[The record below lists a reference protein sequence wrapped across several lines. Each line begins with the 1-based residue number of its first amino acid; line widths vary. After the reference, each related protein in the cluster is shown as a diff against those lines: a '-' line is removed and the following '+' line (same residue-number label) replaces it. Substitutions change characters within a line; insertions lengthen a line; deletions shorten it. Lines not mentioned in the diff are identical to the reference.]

1 MQAYIIRR
9 ILLNF
14 LVIFLVA
21 TFVFAALRIDTST
34 VVRNAA
40 GNCFSGNTDPAAAE
54 RCREIAKAQLGLD
67 SSLPKQY
74 WDYMTGLAQGDLGF
88 SFKSQHPVLDEI
100 KERAAPTVE
109 LGILQI
115 LVAILIA
122 TPIGIIS
129 AIRQDSWIDYFLRF
143 FSIFFLGIPVFVVA
157 IITIVVTSRFAGGTF
172 LPDWFGPQGS
182 YEKLPVEFDLYIIPT
197 SIHIS
202 NIIPHFKGMLAPAL
216 IGGLGTG
223 AVIMRFLRSQMLEVL
238 RQDYVRTAWSKG
250 LKERSIIIRHA
261 LKNALIPVL
270 TLIGILLGGIVSSN
284 VVLESIYRIPG
295 IGNYIVFAVAQNPD
309 FPVIQGVVIV
319 VAVSLVFINL
329 VVDIA
334 YGWLDPRIRYS

>member
-21 TFVFAALRIDTST
+21 SLVFLALRIDTGT
-34 VVRNAA
+34 VVKNAA
-40 GNCFSGNTDPAAAE
+40 GSCIGGQAGGGQAGAE
-54 RCREIAKAQLGLD
+54 ECIKIAKAELGLD
-67 SSLPKQY
+67 KSLPEQY
-74 WDYMTGLAQGDLGF
+74 VQFLADTAQLDFGN
-88 SFKSQHPVLDEI
+88 SFKSKNPVLDEI
-100 KERAAPTVE
+100 KDRAAPTIE

-115 LVAILIA
+115 LVAITIA

-129 AIRQDSWIDYFLRF
+129 AIRQDSWVDYILRF

-157 IITIVVTSRFAGGTF
+157 IVSIVILSRYLDGTF
-172 LPDWFGPQGS
+172 FPEWFGPQGTYAS
-182 YEKLPVEFDLYIIPT
+182 FT
-197 SIHIS
+197 SDPIQ
-202 NIIPHFKGMLAPAL
+202 NIKSMMAPAL
-216 IGGLGTG
+216 VGGLGTG

-250 LKERSIIIRHA
+250 LKERAIIMRHA

-270 TLIGILLGGIVSSN
+270 TLIGILLGGIVSGN
-284 VVLESIYRIPG
+284 VVLENIYRIPG
-295 IGNYIVFAVAQNPD
+295 VGNYTVFAVAQNPD

-319 VAVSLVFINL
+319 VALVLVFINL
-329 VVDIA
+329 LVDIL

>member
-21 TFVFAALRIDTST
+21 TFVFAALRIDTGT
-34 VVRNAA
+34 VISRQ
-40 GNCFSGNTDPAAAE
+40 AAACTGNQVAGGGGGE
-54 RCREIAKAQLGLD
+54 ECKAIAKAELGLD

-74 WDYMTGLAQGDLGF
+74 WDFMSNTAQLDFGN
-88 SFKSQHPVLDEI
+88 SFKSRNPVIDEI
-100 KERAAPTVE
+100 KERAAPTIE

-115 LVAILIA
+115 LVAITIA
-122 TPIGIIS
+122 VPIGIIS
-129 AIRQDSWIDYFLRF
+129 AVRQDSWIDYLLRF

-182 YEKLPVEFDLYIIPT
+182 YSSLT
-197 SIHIS
+197 SDPIQNLKS
-202 NIIPHFKGMLAPAL
+202 MLAPAL

-270 TLIGILLGGIVSSN
+270 TLIGILLGGIVSGN
-284 VVLESIYRIPG
+284 VVLENIYRIPG
-295 IGNYIVFAVAQNPD
+295 IGNYTVFAVAQNPD
-309 FPVIQGVVIV
+309 FPVIQGVVII
-319 VAVSLVFINL
+319 VAVTLVFINL
-329 VVDIA
+329 LVDIA

>member
-1 MQAYIIRR
+1 MQQYIIRR

-21 TFVFAALRIDTST
+21 TFVFLVLRIDTST

-40 GNCFSGNTDPAAAE
+40 GTCFGGQASGDQSGKEHCEEVARAE
-54 RCREIAKAQLGLD
+54 LGLNA
-67 SSLPKQY
+67 SLPEQY
-74 WDYMTGLAQGDLGF
+74 WDFMSGLVQGDLGY
-88 SFKSQHPVLDEI
+88 SFKSQNPVLDEI
-100 KERAAPTVE
+100 KSRAGPTIE

-115 LVAILIA
+115 LVAITVAL
-122 TPIGIIS
+122 PIGIIS
-129 AIRQDSWIDYFLRF
+129 AIRQDTWIDYFLRF
-143 FSIFFLGIPVFVVA
+143 FSIFFLGIPIFVVA
-157 IITIVVTSRFAGGTF
+157 IVVIVLTSRFAGGTF
-172 LPDWFGPQGS
+172 LPDWFGPHS
-182 YEKLPVEFDLYIIPT
+182 DYASLTDDPYR
-197 SIHIS
+197 
-202 NIIPHFKGMLAPAL
+202 NIKAMLAPAL

-250 LKERSIIIRHA
+250 LRERAIIIRHA

-270 TLIGILLGGIVSSN
+270 TLIGILLGGIVSGN
-284 VVLESIYRIPG
+284 VVLESIYLIPG
-295 IGNYIVFAVAQNPD
+295 IGFYTVFAVAQNPD

-319 VAVSLVFINL
+319 VAVALVFINL
-329 VVDIA
+329 LVDIA